1 MSIHKNKNGSV
12 TIRWRIHMAGKQTFK
27 YETIPAGTP
36 KIMSVAKE
44 REIELKSQRH
54 NYVYTE
60 RKDYTIQELAQFF
73 LDKTKI
79 KKGHW
84 KNCEAVLRI
93 HILPM
98 LGHIPISK
106 LRISNV
112 EEMVERSLNE
122 RFDGKQGK
130 PKTRNA
136 EGACIILQMVLN
148 FSVEK
153 DYITFNPIKGKTA
166 SLLPKSDK
174 KKRLFAS
181 DEEVNAILT
190 EAKNAVYTHKVTVGI
205 KGTKGLKRGEN
216 IISLT
221 RSGVYH
227 IPFYFSATTGIRRA
241 ELCALT
247 WRDVD
252 MESSEP
258 TMSIDRA
265 ISDDEDNDDVKTEYS
280 RRTISITQTHVQ
292 LLKER
297 KEDQFSEFI
306 RKGRVVDADDYIFT
320 NPNTLDHYHPDTLS
334 SEFKKM
340 VKKAFYFVSE
350 QKVNVRNVTLH
361 DMRHYHA
368 STLLRNNNVNIK
380 VISERLG
387 HSSVAF
393 TLDEYGHLM
402 KGADLEAAHEAVGF
416 LNDPLK

>member
-205 KGTKGLKRGEN
+205 KGTKGLKR
-216 IISLT
+216 
-221 RSGVYH
+221 
-227 IPFYFSATTGIRRA
+227 
-241 ELCALT
+241 
-247 WRDVD
+247 
-252 MESSEP
+252 
-258 TMSIDRA
+258 
-265 ISDDEDNDDVKTEYS
+265 
-280 RRTISITQTHVQ
+280 
-292 LLKER
+292 
-297 KEDQFSEFI
+297 
-306 RKGRVVDADDYIFT
+306 
-320 NPNTLDHYHPDTLS
+320 
-334 SEFKKM
+334 
-340 VKKAFYFVSE
+340 
-350 QKVNVRNVTLH
+350 
-361 DMRHYHA
+361 
-368 STLLRNNNVNIK
+368 
-380 VISERLG
+380 
-387 HSSVAF
+387 
-393 TLDEYGHLM
+393 
-402 KGADLEAAHEAVGF
+402 
-416 LNDPLK
+416 

>member
-1 MSIHKNKNGSV
+1 
-12 TIRWRIHMAGKQTFK
+12 
-27 YETIPAGTP
+27 
-36 KIMSVAKE
+36 
-44 REIELKSQRH
+44 
-54 NYVYTE
+54 
-60 RKDYTIQELAQFF
+60 
-73 LDKTKI
+73 
-79 KKGHW
+79 
-84 KNCEAVLRI
+84 
-93 HILPM
+93 
-98 LGHIPISK
+98 
-106 LRISNV
+106 
-112 EEMVERSLNE
+112 
-122 RFDGKQGK
+122 
-130 PKTRNA
+130 
-136 EGACIILQMVLN
+136 
-148 FSVEK
+148 
-153 DYITFNPIKGKTA
+153 
-166 SLLPKSDK
+166 
-174 KKRLFAS
+174 
-181 DEEVNAILT
+181 
-190 EAKNAVYTHKVTVGI
+190 
-205 KGTKGLKRGEN
+205 
-216 IISLT
+216 
-221 RSGVYH
+221 
-227 IPFYFSATTGIRRA
+227 
-241 ELCALT
+241 
-247 WRDVD
+247 

-265 ISDDEDNDDVKTEYS
+265 ISDDEGNDDVKTEYS

-350 QKVNVRNVTLH
+350 QKVKVRNVTLH